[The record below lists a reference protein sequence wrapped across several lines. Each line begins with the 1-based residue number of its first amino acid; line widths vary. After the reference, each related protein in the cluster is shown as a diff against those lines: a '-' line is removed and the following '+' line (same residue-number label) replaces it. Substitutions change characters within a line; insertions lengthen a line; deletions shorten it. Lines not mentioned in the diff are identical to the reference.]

1 MRTPQHP
8 AGSII
13 RQEMRR
19 ARRTAGARRCQPDV
33 MPSGVDCYNLFAN
46 KGMFMTPRMAAITSR
61 RQAQP
66 AAGVQQVGGS
76 RFMASLLEKV
86 QTLIQANLHSLV
98 DNALK
103 ANSMA
108 VIDQYI
114 RDVDNNLDALEDA
127 AATVGGQ
134 VKTLQR
140 KRDEYAKQTA
150 ELDKNIDMFLTQNK
164 EDLARAAQAKLNSV
178 RNLSETYQAQLE
190 RQEKEYKSLLD
201 ARLKLQAKLTTIR
214 QQREEMAALMELAKA
229 KEITNR
235 TIKSLDDLAGVGDVD
250 VARMADAIRTRL
262 DKASAQAEVAATSLD
277 QQMDEALGRGELDA
291 QLEERKRRLG
301 IGQQ

>member
-1 MRTPQHP
+1 
-8 AGSII
+8 
-13 RQEMRR
+13 
-19 ARRTAGARRCQPDV
+19 
-33 MPSGVDCYNLFAN
+33 
-46 KGMFMTPRMAAITSR
+46 
-61 RQAQP
+61 
-66 AAGVQQVGGS
+66 
-76 RFMASLLEKV
+76 MASLLEKV
-86 QTLIQANLHSLV
+86 QTLISANLHSLV

-140 KRDEYAKQTA
+140 KRDEYARQIA

-178 RNLSETYQAQLE
+178 KDLYDTFQAQLE
-190 RQEKEYKSLLD
+190 RQEREYKSLLD

-214 QQREEMAALMELAKA
+214 QQREEMAALLELAKA
-229 KEITNR
+229 KEITTR
-235 TIKSLDDLAGVGDVD
+235 AIRSLDDLAGVGDVD
-250 VARMADAIRTRL
+250 VARMAESIRSRL
-262 DKASAQAEVAATSLD
+262 DKASAEAEIRASNLD
-277 QQMDEALGRGELDA
+277 QQMDEALGRGQLDA

-301 IGQQ
+301 IGQG